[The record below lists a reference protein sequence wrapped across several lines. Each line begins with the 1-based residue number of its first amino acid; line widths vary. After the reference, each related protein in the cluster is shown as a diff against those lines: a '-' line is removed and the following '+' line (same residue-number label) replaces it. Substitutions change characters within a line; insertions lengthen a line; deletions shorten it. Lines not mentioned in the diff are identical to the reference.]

1 MLDKKI
7 EMNGMTCLDKEERRV
22 WELKLKY
29 TNREER
35 VKWFQRCKDQ
45 EILEGDNN
53 SRYYHAK
60 ANGRRRKG
68 QIHKLIQEEGVIEG
82 QHQLMSFIT
91 NFYKTLFGS
100 GGQSAS
106 ISMNMEDF
114 SKLREEDRNE
124 LIKVISKEEVKAV
137 VVDMKKNRAPGPDGF
152 PIEFYEHF
160 WDLISPDLMRV
171 IEDFQRGNIDIE
183 RLNYGVITLVP
194 KTKDAVQIQK
204 FRPICLLNVSFKI
217 ITKILMLR
225 LSKVIEYLISQN
237 QTAFIKNRNIM

>member
-1 MLDKKI
+1 M
-7 EMNGMTCLDKEERRV
+7 
-22 WELKLKY
+22 
-29 TNREER
+29 
-35 VKWFQRCKDQ
+35 
-45 EILEGDNN
+45 
-53 SRYYHAK
+53 
-60 ANGRRRKG
+60 
-68 QIHKLIQEEGVIEG
+68 IEG
-82 QHQLMSFIT
+82 QQQLMSFIT

-100 GGQSAS
+100 DGQSAS

-114 SKLREEDRNE
+114 SKLREEDKNE

-171 IEDFQRGNIDIE
+171 IEDFQKGNIEIE

-237 QTAFIKNRNIM
+237 QTAFIKNRNIMEGVLIMHEILNTMHRKKTKRDLIQSRF